1 MGLFGKLF
9 SKNNNE
15 APVENLNTEV
25 TGNDVIIAGEMVK
38 EGEAPKEDPTVYYI
52 LYVNKVSGFKDV
64 PFNTLMLLVNDHA
77 NNNLTINYEIDGNQK
92 TDTISRSKITDVTC
106 NSRMQMEGS
115 SKVPGPDMKD
125 TLSSFALFSG
135 HPVRNYIHAQVI
147 GGAINAMSDN
157 YDKVELNTYYE
168 ITLTYLNEEN
178 ETQRMMFTTTENP
191 EKFINFLK
199 TTINK

>member
-77 NNNLTINYEIDGNQK
+77 NNNLTINYTIDGDQK
-92 TDTISRSKITDVTC
+92 IDTISRSKITEVTC
-106 NSRMQMEGS
+106 NSRMQMEGT
-115 SKVPGPDMKD
+115 SKAPGPDMKD

-135 HPVRNYIHAQVI
+135 HPVKNYIHAQVV
-147 GGAINAMSDN
+147 GGAIDAFSNN

-168 ITLTYLNEEN
+168 ITIAYLNEEN
-178 ETQRMMFTTTENP
+178 ETQKMMFTTTENP
-191 EKFINFLK
+191 DKFINFLK